1 MKIFIII
8 FYFSII
14 LGNEISLREIKLF
27 GHITNGEEEIS
38 GMDWYQDKL
47 ILLPENLGGY
57 VYSIPKRKIREYLTI
72 EKPPPIKPDK
82 IIFKTVDYSKTI
94 PGFEGFEAIVFHNE
108 IVALTIE
115 AKKDK
120 LMAGYFIWGDI
131 NLEKNKINIPKR
143 NIIELPIPV
152 QIDNFTFE
160 SLLIQNDEAIVIFEA
175 NGRNLRS
182 DAWQY
187 SISIKGQK
195 IKRISHPNIEYRIN
209 DVTKLDENNT
219 YWGINYLW
227 EGDLDRLLPA
237 EDVLLSDYQS
247 QGIVTDVRSIE
258 RLAEFKIN
266 NGSIVLTERSPIQI
280 AINSKIS
287 RNWEG
292 IVRFD
297 REGFLIATDK
307 YPRMILGFVPL
318 NP

>member
-1 MKIFIII
+1 MK
-8 FYFSII
+8 
-14 LGNEISLREIKLF
+14 N
-27 GHITNGEEEIS
+27 
-38 GMDWYQDKL
+38 
-47 ILLPENLGGY
+47 
-57 VYSIPKRKIREYLTI
+57 
-72 EKPPPIKPDK
+72 
-82 IIFKTVDYSKTI
+82 
-94 PGFEGFEAIVFHNE
+94 
-108 IVALTIE
+108 
-115 AKKDK
+115 
-120 LMAGYFIWGDI
+120 
-131 NLEKNKINIPKR
+131 
-143 NIIELPIPV
+143 
-152 QIDNFTFE
+152 
-160 SLLIQNDEAIVIFEA
+160 
-175 NGRNLRS
+175 
-182 DAWQY
+182 AWQY
-187 SISIKGQK
+187 SISIKDQK
-195 IKRISHPNIEYRIN
+195 IKKISHPNIEYRIN
-209 DVTKLDENNT
+209 YVTKLDENNT

-237 EDVLLSDYQS
+237 EDVLLSDYQT